1 MMSSWENAVFILW
14 CIDVFICLFL
24 CCVCLFDVRVCLL
37 CVWACLLC
45 EFVCCECLFA
55 LWACLLCELHEF
67 CAMRELPWVALQ
79 VKTKKL
85 QRLGSGAWFMW
96 FKAGYLFCKS
106 FYKIVCAGYLLKICK
121 LVWSVY
127 LLDKFNDQ
135 TLAQR
140 NRQLCGQTVHL
151 NDNITLNVL
160 DTRCSGFDRNLADK
174 ISAVLVVWLAW
185 LGLKDCED

>member
-1 MMSSWENAVFILW
+1 MRYSYFGALMSSYVCFYAVFACLM
-14 CIDVFICLFL
+14 CVFVCSVCELV
-24 CCVCLFDVRVCLL
+24 CCVCCLL
-37 CVWACLLC
+37 CV
-45 EFVCCECLFA
+45 FVCCVNCTSFVQ
-55 LWACLLCELHEF
+55 CVSCPELH
-67 CAMRELPWVALQ
+67 CKWKLKSCSGWVVAHDSCGL
-79 VKTKKL
+79 
-85 QRLGSGAWFMW
+85 
-96 FKAGYLFCKS
+96 KAGYLFCKS
-106 FYKIVCAGYLLKICK
+106 FYKIVCAGYSHKICK
-121 LVWSVY
+121 LVRSVY
-127 LLDKFNDQ
+127 LLDKCNDQ